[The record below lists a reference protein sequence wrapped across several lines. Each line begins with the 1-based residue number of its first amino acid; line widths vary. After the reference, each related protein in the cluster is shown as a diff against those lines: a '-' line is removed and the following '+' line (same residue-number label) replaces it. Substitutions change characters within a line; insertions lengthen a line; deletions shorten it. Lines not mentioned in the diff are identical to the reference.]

1 MVADDIVGVH
11 LSSKRDNDSNEQG
24 GAQKKPP
31 LDNKVAAREKVL
43 TESNIALTQGAPR
56 IKWPEL
62 SYQAVGKSSA

>member
-1 MVADDIVGVH
+1 MTLLVFTSLQRGIMTAMNRVV
-11 LSSKRDNDSNEQG
+11 LK
-24 GAQKKPP
+24 KKPP